1 VPCPVPPRKTGMRRA
16 YFGAACISLQ
26 PMLLSALMLP
36 VTAYV
41 IRGLGAV
48 GYGHWAMATTLVAV
62 VAFVAN
68 PGLRGKFIRSVAREP
83 ETAADR
89 LAEQLGVRVV
99 LGILAVALA
108 SAACLLLGYSH
119 TVLLCTLIGGA
130 ALVLLTVSTTIAD
143 MLQAQQRLPTIA
155 SVNMAAGLVLSAAS
169 LLAVWLGAG
178 PIGVAASYVIGPMVS
193 VALLCWVLRRQQFP
207 IGVRWN
213 PRRAVELIWDGR
225 HIASQQVVWS
235 AAQHAQALIIPRI
248 AGAALFGYFSA
259 GTLLATRLTT
269 IPEGLCSAAYP
280 AMVDA
285 YRNGPRAALRVF
297 FRFLALVIPVS
308 VVAALGVSFVAGPIA
323 RLLFPRQPQVCEQV
337 MRITIWLLPT
347 MGLHFLL
354 GYLLQTLD
362 RDSAQAR
369 MTVVGAAFSLALTAV
384 LVWKWGIVGACWSMV
399 LRYVVDLAME
409 IPYLVRTVR
418 PLLALEAA
426 GLRASAAASPTQV
439 AG

>member
-1 VPCPVPPRKTGMRRA
+1 MRRTF
-16 YFGAACISLQ
+16 FGAACISLQ

-68 PGLRGKFIRSVAREP
+68 PGLRGKFIRSVARDP
-83 ETAADR
+83 DTAADR

-99 LGILAVALA
+99 LGVLAVALA
-108 SAACLLLGYSH
+108 CAACVLLGYSR
-119 TVLLCTLIGGA
+119 TVLLCTLIGGG
-130 ALVLLTVSTTIAD
+130 ALVLLTVSTTLGD
-143 MLQAQQRLPTIA
+143 LLQAQQRLPVVA
-155 SVNMAAGLVLSAAS
+155 GVNMAAGLVLSAAS
-169 LLAVWLGAG
+169 LLATWLGLG
-178 PIGVAASYVIGPMVS
+178 PIGVAGSYLIGPAVS
-193 VALLCWVLRRQQFP
+193 VALLCCVVRRQNFP
-207 IGVRWN
+207 MGVRWN
-213 PRRAVELIWDGR
+213 PRRAIELIWDGR

-248 AGAALFGYFSA
+248 AGAAMFGFFSA

-308 VVAALGVSFVAGPIA
+308 VMAALGVSFVAGPIA
-323 RLLFPRQPQVCEQV
+323 RLLFPRQPDVCEQV

-362 RDSAQAR
+362 KDAAQAR
-369 MTVVGAAFSLALTAV
+369 MTLVGAAFSLGLTAV

-399 LRYVVDLAME
+399 LRYVLDLAMV
-409 IPYLVRTVR
+409 IPYAIRTLR
-418 PLLALEAA
+418 PLLAQETAANKAPEAA
-426 GLRASAAASPTQV
+426 FPAQ